1 MNNEDY
7 FELADQ
13 RNRVSADDTARHS
26 RYRDAWTAYYGELK
40 APLAV
45 KRGQPDDN
53 VLVNYVRLAV
63 DTKSGFLFGAPGRE
77 LKFSTDADENEL
89 NRAEFWLDGCWA
101 FNRKL
106 TTLQAL
112 ALNGQ
117 VCGNAY
123 VRVHLPRPGEAF
135 PRLVVLDPAIV
146 TPVWSHDDVSDVY
159 RWIVQYEAT
168 DDHGRVMEYRQIIE
182 RTEGQWMITDASRDR
197 ERAAWNESEPV
208 LWPFSWSPIH
218 HCQNYVDPN
227 VFWGMSDIE
236 PDVIKLNKS
245 INFAL
250 SNIARI
256 LRFHAHPKTW
266 GKGFRADQLQTAVDE
281 VIVLNNPDATLQNLE
296 MVSSLDSSIKF
307 YEALRTAMRQITA
320 VPEVALGGIDDASRV
335 SSLALKV
342 LYGPLLASTERKR
355 ITYGE
360 MLSQL
365 NSHLLEVG
373 NFGAGTAVRNIWPHM
388 LPEDPYTQA
397 QTMLLDQQLGASEE
411 TLLRQRGY
419 NPVEERRRKEQETLN
434 MGDALLAAFERGE
447 FGNGQ

>member
-1 MNNEDY
+1 MNDDY
-7 FELADQ
+7 FDMTDQ
-13 RNRVSADDTARHS
+13 RDRVGADEAARHS
-26 RYRDAWTAYYGELK
+26 RYRDAWTAYYGDLK
-40 APLAV
+40 KPLRV
-45 KRGQPDDN
+45 KAGQPDDN

-77 LKFSTDADENEL
+77 IKFSTDADENDL
-89 NRAEFWLDGCWA
+89 NRTEFWLEGCWQ
-101 FNRKL
+101 FNRKM
-106 TTLQAL
+106 TTLQAI

-146 TPVWSHDDVSDVY
+146 TPVWSHDDVTDVY
-159 RWIVQYEAT
+159 KWIIQYEAT
-168 DDHGRVMEYRQIIE
+168 NERGHVVEYRQIIE
-182 RTEGQWMITDASRDR
+182 RNEAGRWLITDASRDKN
-197 ERAAWNESEPV
+197 RAAWREAESV
-208 LWPFSWSPIH
+208 LWPFAWSPVH

-236 PDVIKLNKS
+236 PDVIALNKS

-250 SNIARI
+250 SNISRI

-266 GKGFRADQLQTAVDE
+266 GKGFNADQLKIAVDE
-281 VIVLNNPDATLQNLE
+281 VVVLTNADASLQNLE
-296 MVSSLDSSIKF
+296 MVSNLDSSIAF

-365 NSHLLEVG
+365 NSHLLEIG
-373 NFGAGTAVRNIWPHM
+373 NLGAGTAVRNVWPHM

-397 QTMLLDQQLGASEE
+397 QTMLLDQQLGASQE
-411 TLLRQRGY
+411 TTLRQRGY
-419 NPVEERRRKEQETLN
+419 NPTEEKMRKEQETLN
-434 MGDALLAAFERGE
+434 MGDALLGAFERGE
-447 FGNGQ
+447 LGNG